1 MIDTLEKISR
11 HDIIDMTRIFQ
22 TAMPMPKKQERFH
35 NWNRAFIQML
45 MSKGMMTGPEMF
57 RGVKAICQNF
67 TDYAGFPKV
76 DTTKK
81 EDVADMIEEL
91 LEAANRALDPLRLK
105 ISQIQEEAN
114 SGSGEDPYYSQ
125 YYVLSPDP
133 AQAG

>member
-1 MIDTLEKISR
+1 MPIS
-11 HDIIDMTRIFQ
+11 
-22 TAMPMPKKQERFH
+22 KKPAKLYD
-35 NWNRAFIQML
+35 WNRAFVQML
-45 MSKGMMTGPEMF
+45 MSKGLMTGQEMF